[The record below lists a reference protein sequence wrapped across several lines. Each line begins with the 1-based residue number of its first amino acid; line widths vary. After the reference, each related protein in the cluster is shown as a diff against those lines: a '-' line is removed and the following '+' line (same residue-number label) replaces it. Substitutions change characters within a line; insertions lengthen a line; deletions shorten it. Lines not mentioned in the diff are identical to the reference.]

1 MDEGRF
7 ISEPSFMASRELS
20 QTASDKMHSVIE
32 PAQHQ
37 ESQHSKEKEAG
48 GDDLGAPESLRSPS
62 WHALPEA
69 FRAYAASTGNSVLL
83 ETAKRDGD
91 NDKSLLFLN
100 PLEELIAWTDRDLD
114 HLLAEV
120 DRHLAEGAFVAGYFG
135 YECGEHFVGLPPR
148 QAEGSL
154 PSEPLAWLGVFAP
167 PIEFDHSSGAI
178 KGTLP
183 MPGPARAT
191 LYQEAVVTTDGLQI
205 SREDYGAALARIYE
219 HLDAGDTYQV
229 NFTDRVTGR
238 TDSAPLAVYETL
250 LRQQPVSFAA
260 FVNRAEGPLL
270 SFSPEL
276 FFRTTQGRIVVRP
289 MKGTWGRGNDL
300 VEDRRAEQDLR
311 NDEKNRSEH
320 VMIVD
325 LLRNDLGRICQ
336 YGTVKVDKLFEVET
350 YKTLLQMT
358 STCSGLLQ
366 DGLSPSQIFTHLFP
380 SGSITGAPKRKT
392 MEIIRELEQN
402 RRGVYTGSIGYF
414 GPGGEACFNVA
425 IRTVQLQSGRVVMG
439 VGGGITAGSKPDEEF
454 EECRLKASFLT
465 NKRPPIALIETM
477 HCERGIAL
485 LPLHLR
491 RLDDSARYFGIWYDG
506 DRFRRELASAVLDCG
521 SIESRVRVELS
532 EAGDWRITAEPLAPV
547 VWNGRLLLAEECT
560 YSADVFLRHKTTN
573 REVYERNLAAA
584 RRLGFDEVLFL
595 NERSEL
601 TEGAISNVLVLM
613 NETWVTPS
621 LASGVLPGVQRAHL
635 LQSLQNVEEGTIS
648 IDALGNV
655 GSICVCSGL
664 RGIRPVLSIERV
676 DGSVV
681 WRGQQ
686 NTSLAD
692 AVTLSP

>member
-1 MDEGRF
+1 
-7 ISEPSFMASRELS
+7 MASRELG

-32 PAQHQ
+32 PVQYP
-37 ESQHSKEKEAG
+37 ESPYFKEKEG
-48 GDDLGAPESLRSPS
+48 GEDDLGVPESLRSSS
-62 WHALPEA
+62 WYALPEA
-69 FRAYAASTGNSVLL
+69 FRACAASTANSVLL
-83 ETAKRDGD
+83 ETAKPDGIH
-91 NDKSLLFLN
+91 DKSLLFLN
-100 PLEELIAWTDRDLD
+100 PLKELVAWTDRDLD

-148 QAEGSL
+148 QPDGSS
-154 PSEPLAWLGVFAP
+154 PSDPLVWLGVFAP
-167 PIEFDHSSGAI
+167 PIEFDHSSGAM

-183 MPGPARAT
+183 TPDLRRAT
-191 LYQEAVVTTDGLQI
+191 LREEATVITDGLQI
-205 SREDYGAALARIYE
+205 SREDYGAALARIYQY
-219 HLDAGDTYQV
+219 LDAGNTYQV
-229 NFTDRVTGR
+229 NFTDRITGH
-238 TDSAPLAVYETL
+238 TDSEPLALYETL

-260 FVNRAEGPLL
+260 FLHRREGPLL

-276 FFRTTQGRIVVRP
+276 FFRTAQGRIAVRP
-289 MKGTWGRGNDL
+289 MKGTWMRGNDL

-366 DGLSPSQIFTHLFP
+366 DGLSPSQIFAHLFP

-392 MEIIRELEQN
+392 MEIIRELERN

-414 GPGGEACFNVA
+414 GPDGEACFNVA
-425 IRTVQLQSGRVVMG
+425 IRTVQLQRGRVVMG

-477 HCERGIAL
+477 RCEGGIAL

-491 RLDDSARYFGIWYDG
+491 RLDDSARYFGIQYDG
-506 DRFRRELASAVLDCG
+506 DRLQRELAVAVRDCG
-521 SIESRVRVELS
+521 SLESRVRVELS
-532 EAGDWRITAEPLAPV
+532 ETGDWRITAEPLAPV

-560 YSADVFLRHKTTN
+560 HSKDVFLRHKTTN
-573 REVYERNLAAA
+573 RAVYERNLATA

-601 TEGAISNVLVLM
+601 TECAISNVLVLR
-613 NETWVTPS
+613 NEMWMTPS
-621 LASGVLPGVQRAHL
+621 LVSGVLPGVQRAHL
-635 LQSLQNVEEGTIS
+635 LQSLQSVEEGEIS
-648 IDALGNV
+648 LDVLRDV

-676 DGSVV
+676 DGTVI
-681 WRGQQ
+681 WRGEP

-692 AVTLSP
+692 AVPLAQ